1 MSSDPSNLQD
11 AFLGDETFVLIERT
25 VNPYIVNF
33 HEARGFRAE
42 QIRGLRNKL
51 LVMNHEDMPRTLAIT
66 SAIQGEGKTVTAINL
81 AIALAELEAAKYE
94 WKHVQSEL
102 EDYRRDVVDHFSG
115 TSEMLTSLTR
125 QYRVVYDH
133 LSEGAKLLCPEGSVR
148 IDAGVEV
155 PVLPDKTEGSEPG
168 MES

>member
-1 MSSDPSNLQD
+1 MPDLFIIFG
-11 AFLGDETFVLIERT
+11 AVAVGLTG
-25 VNPYIVNF
+25 
-33 HEARGFRAE
+33 GFFIGR
-42 QIRGLRNKL
+42 R
-51 LVMNHEDMPRTLAIT
+51 T
-66 SAIQGEGKTVTAINL
+66 SADTVRARELEGELEDVRKEQE
-81 AIALAELEAAKYE
+81 IALAELEAAKYE

-125 QYRVVYDH
+125 QYRNVYDH